1 MKRSQGLCRTISCH
15 RWRQQV
21 KQETHLWRGLWTTA
35 AWSRAADGADKT
47 DAVQTDDVVNQSTGV
62 EVILTKC
69 CSVTTC
75 LRLWVKSHCH
85 LLPQRQNMPP
95 ETKKQSREE
104 RKEESYKR
112 LKRTSQ
118 FFSLFFFLFSF
129 LFHNPSTTGWPHW
142 AGRIAHSQLL
152 YIYIL
157 KKKKKKELTDLFF
170 SVFVGLFFFLFF
182 SLDQNPSTSVKHSWT
197 ALT

>member
-1 MKRSQGLCRTISCH
+1 MKRSQNLCRTISCH

-21 KQETHLWRGLWTTA
+21 KQETHMWRGLWTTA

-62 EVILTKC
+62 EVILTTC

-85 LLPQRQNMPP
+85 LLPQRQNMSP

-118 FFSLFFFLFSF
+118 FLFFFFLFTF
-129 LFHNPSTTGWPHW
+129 RQPQGDLTERDDW
-142 AGRIAHSQLL
+142 IAHSQLL
-152 YIYIL
+152 YIKIKL
-157 KKKKKKELTDLFF
+157 KKQELTADLFF

-182 SLDQNPSTSVKHSWT
+182 FLDQNPSTSVKHSWT